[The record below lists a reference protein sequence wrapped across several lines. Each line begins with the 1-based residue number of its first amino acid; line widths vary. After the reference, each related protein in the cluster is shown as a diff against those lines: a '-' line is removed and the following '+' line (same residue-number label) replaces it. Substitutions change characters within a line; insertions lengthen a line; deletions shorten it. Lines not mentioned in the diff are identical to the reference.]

1 MYNELLGTMAV
12 AGVFFTAGF
21 AGAVWD
27 FKQAQRKKARQ
38 AKQDAIMQQYE
49 EDLQE
54 KFNEGYRASLSILQK
69 HASTLIQTMTGVCGR
84 CKWRNEECLVER

>member
-1 MYNELLGTMAV
+1 MYNDILACMTIAGT
-12 AGVFFTAGF
+12 FFVAGF

-27 FKQAQRKKARQ
+27 FKRVQRKKARQ

-54 KFNEGYRASLSILQK
+54 KFEEGYQAFQTDLAYARK
-69 HASTLIQTMTGVCGR
+69 HSYSDNDWSMADAL
-84 CKWRNEECLVER
+84 

>member
-1 MYNELLGTMAV
+1 MYNELLGTMVV
-12 AGVFFTAGF
+12 AGLFFTAGF

-27 FKQAQRKKARQ
+27 FKRAQRKKARQ

-54 KFNEGYRASLSILQK
+54 KFNEGYRASFIDLAEARK
-69 HASTLIQTMTGVCGR
+69 HSCSDNDWSMADVL
-84 CKWRNEECLVER
+84 

>member
-1 MYNELLGTMAV
+1 MYNDILGCMTI
-12 AGVFFTAGF
+12 AGTFFAAGF

-27 FKQAQRKKARQ
+27 FKRAQRKKARQ

-54 KFNEGYRASLSILQK
+54 KFNEGYQAFQADLAYARKRSRSDNDWSAVDVL
-69 HASTLIQTMTGVCGR
+69 
-84 CKWRNEECLVER
+84 

>member
-1 MYNELLGTMAV
+1 MYDELLGTMVV

-54 KFNEGYRASLSILQK
+54 KFNEGYRASFADLAEARK
-69 HASTLIQTMTGVCGR
+69 HSHSDNDWGMQEV
-84 CKWRNEECLVER
+84 

>member
-1 MYNELLGTMAV
+1 MYNEILGCMTI
-12 AGVFFTAGF
+12 AGTFFVAGF

-27 FKQAQRKKARQ
+27 FKRVQRKKVRQ

-54 KFNEGYRASLSILQK
+54 KFNEGYRASFIDLAEARK
-69 HASTLIQTMTGVCGR
+69 HSYSDNDWGTADVF
-84 CKWRNEECLVER
+84 

>member
-1 MYNELLGTMAV
+1 MYNDILACMTIAGT
-12 AGVFFTAGF
+12 FFVAGF

-27 FKQAQRKKARQ
+27 FKRAQRKKARQ

-54 KFNEGYRASLSILQK
+54 KFNEGYQAFQTDLAYARK
-69 HASTLIQTMTGVCGR
+69 HSHSDNDWSMADVI
-84 CKWRNEECLVER
+84 

>member
-1 MYNELLGTMAV
+1 MYSEILGCMTI
-12 AGVFFTAGF
+12 AGTFFAAGF

-27 FKQAQRKKARQ
+27 FKRAQRKKARQ

-54 KFNEGYRASLSILQK
+54 KFNEGYRASFIDLAEARK
-69 HASTLIQTMTGVCGR
+69 HSYSDNDWGTADVF
-84 CKWRNEECLVER
+84 